1 MKASHRAFR
10 IIIQNTLSGSW
21 KARFNRKSSEIPS
34 KTGIS
39 ASEKSEHSGQTPV
52 VHVHTSAHR
61 PEVDWSGQD
70 IPAYANTDEKVSTS
84 LIPLPN
90 A

>member
-1 MKASHRAFR
+1 MKAPHSAFR
-10 IIIQNTLSGSW
+10 TIIQNTLSGSW
-21 KARFNRKSSEIPS
+21 KARLNRNSSDIPS

-39 ASEKSEHSGQTPV
+39 ASGKSEQSGQTPV

-70 IPAYANTDEKVSTS
+70 IPAYANTD
-84 LIPLPN
+84 
-90 A
+90 